1 MLDQLI
7 GEHPALRNVKLQLPT
22 LAQSCDA
29 LLVVGEPGV
38 GKSLVTAH
46 IHSRSPFAHNKL
58 ITIDCSLLKDRDQ
71 RVMLFGGDM
80 SEFSTTH
87 RSPLE
92 LQTTVIVKHPECVYK
107 NYQHQLARTIQSGFI
122 TRTGSQKRIPIQ
134 CRIVF
139 FLHSRLPSLQRADRL
154 DPLLRGLL
162 ENCRKI
168 TLPPL
173 RKRRCDIPILAKHF
187 IQEVKR
193 GDCCALSG
201 VAKNGTPS
209 KTLLRILA
217 QERWAENVA
226 GLEAFIHCL
235 AIRSPKTIINDH
247 EYRQLRRAILNIDG
261 GKPSSLK
268 AHLSSIRT
276 SLTKRAVTHEQG
288 NQVRAARILGLTEFS
303 VRRQLIS
310 DH

>member
-7 GEHPALRNVKLQLPT
+7 GEHPALRKVKLRLPA
-22 LAQSCDA
+22 LAQSCDP
-29 LLVVGEPGV
+29 LLIVGEPGV
-38 GKSLVTAH
+38 GKSLVAAH
-46 IHSRSPFAHNKL
+46 IHSQSPFAHNKL
-58 ITIDCSLLKDRDQ
+58 VTIDCSLLKDRDQ

-87 RSPLE
+87 RSPFE

-107 NYQHQLARTIQSGFI
+107 NYQHQLARTIQGGFI
-122 TRTGSQKRIPIQ
+122 TRTGSKVRIPVQ
-134 CRIVF
+134 CRIIF
-139 FLHSRLPSLQRADRL
+139 FLHSRLPSPQSAGRL
-154 DPLLRGLL
+154 DPHLLGLL
-162 ENCRKI
+162 QNCRKV
-168 TLPPL
+168 TLLPL
-173 RKRRCDIPILAKHF
+173 RKRLCDIPILTKHF
-187 IQEVKR
+187 IQKVKR
-193 GDCCALSG
+193 GDCRALSG

-209 KTLLRILA
+209 KALLRILT
-217 QERWAENVA
+217 QERWEENVA

-235 AIRSPKTIINDH
+235 AIRSPETIIKDH
-247 EYRQLRRAILNIDG
+247 AYRRLRRAILNIDG
-261 GKPSSLK
+261 SKPSSIK

-288 NQVRAARILGLTEFS
+288 SQVRAARILGLTEFS